1 MYISLILAAGEGK
14 RMRSDIP
21 KVLHEVN
28 FKPLVKWVLD
38 ATNDAEKQIVIIGH
52 MAEKVKERLGES
64 VSYAMQEQQL
74 GTGHAVMQARE
85 YLEGLDGI
93 DGSVVVISGDTPL
106 ITKETLEAAFAYH
119 KSSNNTA
126 TVLTSHVENPAG
138 YGRVIRN
145 FSGNVTKIV
154 EHKDAN
160 ADELIIT
167 EINSGIYFFDIAS
180 LLSTLDKITSNNAQG
195 EYYLTDTIEILI
207 SENKKVGA
215 FIVGDNNE
223 ILGINDRIQLAQAS
237 EIMRKRITTM
247 HMHNGVTFIS
257 PETAYIGSDVKIGR
271 DTIIMPNTI
280 LEGNSVIAENCIIGP
295 NSRIVDSTIANGVE
309 VNNSVIL
316 QSEVGSDTHIGPFSY
331 VRPNSKIGKNIKIG
345 DFVEIKNSVIDDG
358 TKVSHLTYI
367 GDADVGKN
375 VNFGCGTI
383 IVNYDGDKK
392 YRSTIH
398 DDSFIG
404 CNSNLVS
411 PVTINKGAFIA
422 AGSTITD
429 DVPDNALAI
438 ARSRQTTKTNWKKK

>member
-1 MYISLILAAGEGK
+1 MYIALILAAGEGK
-14 RMRSDIP
+14 RMKSDLP

-28 FKPLVKWVLD
+28 FKPLVNWVLD
-38 ATNDAEKQIVIIGH
+38 ATSDAEKQIVIIGH
-52 MAEKVKERLGES
+52 MADKVKKSLGDS
-64 VSYAMQEQQL
+64 VNYAMQEKQL
-74 GTGHAVMQARE
+74 GTGHAVMQAKE
-85 YLEGLDGI
+85 YLEGAS
-93 DGSVVVISGDTPL
+93 GSVVVISGDTPL
-106 ITKETLEAAFAYH
+106 ITKETLDAAFAYH
-119 KSSNNTA
+119 NTSNNA
-126 TVLTSHVENPAG
+126 VTVLTAHVANPAG
-138 YGRVIRN
+138 YGRIVRN

-160 ADELIIT
+160 SDELIIT

-247 HMHNGVTFIS
+247 HMQNGVTFIS
-257 PETAYIGSDVKIGR
+257 PETAYIGGSVIIGR
-271 DTIIMPNTI
+271 DTIIMPNTV
-280 LEGNSVIAENCIIGP
+280 LEGKTEIANDCIIGP
-295 NSRIVDSTIANGVE
+295 NSRIVDSKIDNGVE
-309 VNNSVIL
+309 INNSVIL
-316 QSEVGSDTHIGPFSY
+316 QSEIGSDTHVGPFAY
-331 VRPNSKIGKNIKIG
+331 VRPNCKIGKNIKIG
-345 DFVEIKNSVIDDG
+345 DFVEVKNSVIDDG

-383 IVNYDGDKK
+383 IVNYDGEKK
-392 YRSTIH
+392 YRTTV
-398 DDSFIG
+398 DDGAFVG
-404 CNSNLVS
+404 CNSNLIS
-411 PVTINKGAFIA
+411 PVKINKGAFVA

-429 DVPDNALAI
+429 DIPANGFAI
-438 ARSRQTTKTNWKKK
+438 ARSRQVVKTDWKKK